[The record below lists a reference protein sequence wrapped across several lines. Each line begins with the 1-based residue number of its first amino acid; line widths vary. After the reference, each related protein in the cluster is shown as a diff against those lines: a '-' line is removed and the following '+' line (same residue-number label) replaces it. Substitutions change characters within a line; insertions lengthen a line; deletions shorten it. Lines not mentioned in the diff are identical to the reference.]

1 MTFFMISGMVC
12 FLAVISLLW
21 FCRGFSQDLRKGNTI
36 GLFVRPVTIRPVVSR
51 PVTPKAVLKQNIQ
64 RVVRMSARREQ
75 FSNSY
80 PPDPNTDVPITAR
93 SGERRQMDNKAGAA
107 AYRIHSVGSR
117 LDTSHKSQVQTRFQ
131 KG

>member
-36 GLFVRPVTIRPVVSR
+36 GLFVRPATIRPAVTR

-80 PPDPNTDVPITAR
+80 PPDPITAR

-107 AYRIHSVGSR
+107 AQRIHSVGSR
-117 LDTSHKSQVQTRFQ
+117 LDTSHKCQVQTRFQ